1 MFWSVV
7 DSYPFP
13 CSSLILLLIIMV
25 HFFSKRQLPVM
36 RNRIFMASIVAA
48 CVDAL
53 LCIAAVGAA
62 RHTGEISYSRGLT
75 VTAVYNV
82 VHTLALFLC
91 LFCAVYAIVRRFFK
105 REHAKLWIG
114 AGFALSTSMVLA
126 VQAIR
131 PTYYIS
137 AFAILA
143 SMLVSSFSIKSPE
156 TMLDHLTDLLNLDAM
171 MAYTDELISRG
182 VRYYVI
188 VMKVEN
194 IRRINSIFGYTVGT
208 MTLKNV
214 ADFLSTFSPD
224 LKERSRLRKHT
235 SSENAPLSAGDAR
248 KLEKTL
254 PAAWAFRLMS
264 NQFAIVS
271 TSSSTHETILNA
283 IHERFEEP
291 WYIRGLE
298 LNLMDTIAEIT
309 ETGSFS
315 NGEDLYKVVEI
326 TLPSLPKGD
335 TVTLSERALLKIK
348 RQISLESALEQAIE
362 NESLE
367 VRFQPICFS
376 RNGHVT
382 RVEAL
387 ARFPHQEW
395 GEVPPDEFI
404 PVAEKRGL
412 ISQIDTFVLRR
423 ACEWLR
429 ETEAEG
435 LEVDGIHVNISVTEM
450 ASSAFSSNVCRILDE
465 YGIKYG
471 RVTFEI
477 EETALLSGLNMIIP
491 NLEHL
496 AALGFGFAVD
506 NMSIGQS
513 SLSHLAILP
522 FSIVKLSR
530 LALEAAETSPKDMLL
545 FENTIDVLR
554 KMEIRSVVV
563 GAETEARSELIVS
576 SSADMIQGFYYA
588 RPMEGKA
595 CRAFIRKNHA
605 QEGKRPGKGDFI
617 VVAE

>member
-1 MFWSVV
+1 M
-7 DSYPFP
+7 
-13 CSSLILLLIIMV
+13 
-25 HFFSKRQLPVM
+25 
-36 RNRIFMASIVAA
+36 
-48 CVDAL
+48 
-53 LCIAAVGAA
+53 
-62 RHTGEISYSRGLT
+62 
-75 VTAVYNV
+75 
-82 VHTLALFLC
+82 
-91 LFCAVYAIVRRFFK
+91 
-105 REHAKLWIG
+105 
-114 AGFALSTSMVLA
+114 
-126 VQAIR
+126 
-131 PTYYIS
+131 
-137 AFAILA
+137 
-143 SMLVSSFSIKSPE
+143 
-156 TMLDHLTDLLNLDAM
+156 
-171 MAYTDELISRG
+171 
-182 VRYYVI
+182 
-188 VMKVEN
+188 
-194 IRRINSIFGYTVGT
+194 
-208 MTLKNV
+208 
-214 ADFLSTFSPD
+214 
-224 LKERSRLRKHT
+224 
-235 SSENAPLSAGDAR
+235 
-248 KLEKTL
+248 
-254 PAAWAFRLMS
+254 
-264 NQFAIVS
+264 
-271 TSSSTHETILNA
+271 
-283 IHERFEEP
+283 
-291 WYIRGLE
+291 
-298 LNLMDTIAEIT
+298 
-309 ETGSFS
+309 
-315 NGEDLYKVVEI
+315 
-326 TLPSLPKGD
+326 
-335 TVTLSERALLKIK
+335 
-348 RQISLESALEQAIE
+348 
-362 NESLE
+362 
-367 VRFQPICFS
+367 
-376 RNGHVT
+376 
-382 RVEAL
+382 EAL

-588 RPMEGKA
+588 RPMEGNA
-595 CRAFIRKNHA
+595 CRAFIAKNHA
-605 QEGKRPGKGDFI
+605 QAGKRPGKGDFI
-617 VVAE
+617 VVSE